1 MINLRDSYEE
11 NDIFSTRKV
20 IDKKENHIKDD
31 PFLAEYLSDLFNNIE
46 MNVLAIKVK
55 SYSRVK
61 LESLARVTKL

>member
-11 NDIFSTRKV
+11 NDIFATRKV
-20 IDKKENHIKDD
+20 INNKENHIVDD
-31 PFLAEYLSDLFNNIE
+31 PFLAEYLGDLFTNIE

-61 LESLARVTKL
+61 LESLARVIK